1 MAPDRNGR
9 ADRITVLF
17 DANALMIQFQFRID
31 VFGEVRNLIGAY
43 EPLILAGVIKELRGL
58 ARGMGREGSAAR
70 SALSLVERCTR
81 VESGIPEGSVDEKIV
96 DYARRKGCMVM
107 TNDRALRNTLLSY
120 SIPVITLKQRK
131 KLEIL
136 RR

>member
-1 MAPDRNGR
+1 MAPYRNGSV
-9 ADRITVLF
+9 DRITVLF

-31 VFGEVRNLIGAY
+31 IFEELRNLIGVY
-43 EPLILAGVIKELRGL
+43 EPLILADVINELRGL
-58 ARGMGREGSAAR
+58 ARGRGRDGSAAR
-70 SALSLVERCTR
+70 SALVLAEQCAR
-81 VESGIPEGSVDEKIV
+81 VESEIPEGSVDEKIV
-96 DYARRKGCMVM
+96 DYARRNGCMVM

>member
-1 MAPDRNGR
+1 
-9 ADRITVLF
+9 
-17 DANALMIQFQFRID
+17 MIQFQFRID
-31 VFGEVRNLIGAY
+31 IFGEVRNLIGAY
-43 EPLILAGVIKELRGL
+43 EPLILADVINELRGL

-70 SALSLVERCTR
+70 SALALVEQCTR

-96 DYARRKGCMVM
+96 DYARGKGCMVM

>member
-43 EPLILAGVIKELRGL
+43 EPLILADVIKELRGL
-58 ARGMGREGSAAR
+58 
-70 SALSLVERCTR
+70 
-81 VESGIPEGSVDEKIV
+81 
-96 DYARRKGCMVM
+96 
-107 TNDRALRNTLLSY
+107 
-120 SIPVITLKQRK
+120 
-131 KLEIL
+131 
-136 RR
+136 